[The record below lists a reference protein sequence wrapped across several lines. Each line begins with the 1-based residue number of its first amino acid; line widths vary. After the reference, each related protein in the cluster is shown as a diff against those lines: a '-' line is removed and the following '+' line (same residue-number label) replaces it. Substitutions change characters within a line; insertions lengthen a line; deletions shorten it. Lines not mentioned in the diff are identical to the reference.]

1 MRRFAAAGLLVA
13 AVLAAGC
20 STRTGGEAVSS
31 TSAPSTSRAATPSA
45 GDAGDSCRFVESP
58 GQDAPAGLPP
68 DEDVTASQ
76 VVLATDSGTV
86 TIALQA
92 DDAPCTVRSFVH
104 LTGKKFYDGT
114 VCHRLTTAA
123 ALKVLQCGDPDGNGT
138 GGPGYTIP
146 DELPTSLPAAEPDAS
161 GQQLV
166 TYPRGTV
173 AMANAGPDTGGS
185 QFFLVYAD
193 STLPPSYAVF
203 GTVDPTGLATLDA
216 IAKRGIGPGAGS
228 PEDGPPAKPVKITT
242 ATVG

>member
-1 MRRFAAAGLLVA
+1 MRRIAAAGLLVA

-20 STRTGGEAVSS
+20 STRTGGEAVSPTS
-31 TSAPSTSRAATPSA
+31 TAAPDSSSASDAADPD
-45 GDAGDSCRFVESP
+45 GSCRFVETP
-58 GQDAPAGLPP
+58 GQAAPAGLPP
-68 DEDVTASQ
+68 DEDAPATQ
-76 VVLATDSGTV
+76 VVLATDSGPV
-86 TIALQA
+86 TIALQPG
-92 DDAPCTVRSFVH
+92 DAPCTVRSFVH

-203 GTVDPTGLATLDA
+203 GTVDATGLATLDA
-216 IAKRGIGPGAGS
+216 IAARGIGAGASS
-228 PEDGPPAKPVKITT
+228 PEDGPPAKPVTITT

>member
-1 MRRFAAAGLLVA
+1 MRRIAAAGLLVA
-13 AVLAAGC
+13 TVLTGC
-20 STRTGGEAVSS
+20 STRTGGEAVSG
-31 TSAPSTSRAATPSA
+31 TSAPSTSAGSESAAA
-45 GDAGDSCRFVESP
+45 GDADCRFVETP
-58 GQDAPAGLPP
+58 GQPAPAGLPP
-68 DEDVTASQ
+68 DGDVAATQ
-76 VVLATDSGTV
+76 VVLATDSGPV
-86 TIALQA
+86 TIALTP

-123 ALKVLQCGDPDGNGT
+123 SLKVLQCGDPDGNGT

-193 STLPPSYAVF
+193 STLPPSYTVF
-203 GTVDPTGLATLDA
+203 GTIDATGLAALDA
-216 IAKRGIGPGAGS
+216 IAARGIGAGGS
-228 PEDGPPAKPVKITT
+228 GEDGPPATPVTITT